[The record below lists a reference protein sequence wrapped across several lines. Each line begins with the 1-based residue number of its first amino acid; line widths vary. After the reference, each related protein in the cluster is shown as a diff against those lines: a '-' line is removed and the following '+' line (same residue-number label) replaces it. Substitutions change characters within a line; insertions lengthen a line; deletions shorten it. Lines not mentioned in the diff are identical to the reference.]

1 MARKA
6 RREAR
11 LRESRDTDVG
21 DKDQGSHGQEKARV
35 LQKEAAGAARGADE
49 DHRAHAGRRPHGGRR
64 SHGGSGGQG
73 GELLHQRISLWHD
86 EYGPQDP
93 EHDRRGAE
101 AHPGG
106 GIRRLREL
114 PGRDAAETAGSGAVG
129 EALHQLPGKDGT
141 GIVAVIGEFPTLTNQ
156 GWGTQQRNQKHG
168 SEDPPL
174 QKEKKKQDAALK
186 GRRYETRREITYL
199 YILTLIRRP
208 RGVKFCSHGRSESIA
223 GRAGG

>member
-35 LQKEAAGAARGADE
+35 LQEEAAGAARGADE
-49 DHRAHAGRRPHGGRR
+49 DHRAHAGRGPHGGRR

-73 GELLHQRISLWHD
+73 GELLHERISLWHD

-93 EHDRRGAE
+93 EHDRRCAE

-114 PGRDAAETAGSGAVG
+114 PGRDAAEAAGSGAVG

-141 GIVAVIGEFPTLTNQ
+141 GIVAVVRTRGKDLTQ
-156 GWGTQQRNQKHG
+156 SAQRAEHRGRREEKQVRG
-168 SEDPPL
+168 SKDPPL
-174 QKEKKKQDAALK
+174 QK
-186 GRRYETRREITYL
+186 ITST
-199 YILTLIRRP
+199 YISTLIKTG
-208 RGVKFCSHGRSESIA
+208 RGVDFCLRGGSDSIA
-223 GRAGG
+223 GWASGGGA

>member
-6 RREAR
+6 RCEAR
-11 LRESRDTDVG
+11 LRETRDTDVG

-73 GELLHQRISLWHD
+73 GKLLHQRVSLWHD
-86 EYGPQDP
+86 QYGPQNP

-101 AHPGG
+101 AYPGG

-114 PGRDAAETAGSGAVG
+114 PGRVAAEAAGSGAVG
-129 EALHQLPGKDGT
+129 ETLHQLPGKDGT
-141 GIVAVIGEFPTLTNQ
+141 GIVAVGGTSGKKFNIENTEKRSNFPTLQT
-156 GWGTQQRNQKHG
+156 
-168 SEDPPL
+168 
-174 QKEKKKQDAALK
+174 K
-186 GRRYETRREITYL
+186 GGVLNRSPKASKSTSPNRKRE
-199 YILTLIRRP
+199 R
-208 RGVKFCSHGRSESIA
+208 
-223 GRAGG
+223 